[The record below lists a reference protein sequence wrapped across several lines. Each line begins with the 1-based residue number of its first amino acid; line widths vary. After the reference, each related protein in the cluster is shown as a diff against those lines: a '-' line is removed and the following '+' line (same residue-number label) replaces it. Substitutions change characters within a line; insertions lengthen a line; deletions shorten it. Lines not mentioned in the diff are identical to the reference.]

1 MLGAIGYTQALLQQ
15 ERIMSAKQDWPV
27 FMRHLKVGGVAVA
40 NRRATR
46 KSPWLWAGAATE
58 VVWFQGRAQ
67 RLSTA
72 LFILFNGALPEGFRV
87 RRKVDTD
94 MEDFRPENFELVP
107 IVNKFIDPHNSWS
120 QELQELIDYLRSTN
134 AQTFEHIDLE
144 MLQDEPKLRVAAAC
158 DELGIKVPSEYVMG
172 AE

>member
-1 MLGAIGYTQALLQQ
+1 
-15 ERIMSAKQDWPV
+15 
-27 FMRHLKVGGVAVA
+27 MRHLRVGKADGPSVTS
-40 NRRATR
+40 RRTTR
-46 KSPWLWAGAATE
+46 KKKWSWLGAHKE

-72 LFILFNGALPEGFRV
+72 LFTLFYGDIPEGFRV
-87 RRKVDTD
+87 RRKADTCA
-94 MEDFRPENFELVP
+94 EDFRPENFELVP

-158 DELGIKVPSEYVMG
+158 GELGIKVPTEYLV
-172 AE
+172 